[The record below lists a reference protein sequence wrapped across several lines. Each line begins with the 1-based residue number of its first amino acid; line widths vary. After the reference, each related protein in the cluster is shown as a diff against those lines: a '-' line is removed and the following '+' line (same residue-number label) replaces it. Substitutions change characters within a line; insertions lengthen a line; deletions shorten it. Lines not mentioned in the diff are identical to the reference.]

1 MARALVNDLDLTV
14 NADSLNGYS
23 LHGNG
28 AKDYVNN
35 AEQVPDGTIAGV
47 SDEVEWPQ
55 FITGHCSEW
64 CCAERVKHADH
75 LDRLRQ

>member
-1 MARALVNDLDLTV
+1 MTLVWTDPPADPSVARALVNDLDLTV

-35 AEQVPDGTIAGV
+35 VEQVPDCTIAGV
-47 SDEVEWPQ
+47 SGGVEWPQ
-55 FITGHCSEW
+55 SITG
-64 CCAERVKHADH
+64 A
-75 LDRLRQ
+75 L

>member
-35 AEQVPDGTIAGV
+35 AEQVPGCI
-47 SDEVEWPQ
+47 
-55 FITGHCSEW
+55 
-64 CCAERVKHADH
+64 
-75 LDRLRQ
+75 LL